1 MWEPYPLL
9 VDQRLVWVAQRLPSL
24 YGLVTETMRTVAAV
38 HRVTEGQRLSGSFTV
53 GLESLPVIYRCP
65 RLDTIHPE
73 SRIPVTLPQTLG
85 TVFLHAR
92 LGNVRTLL
100 DVNYKSVGV
109 IKEVDILCWERCELF
124 SQQFSD
130 CTFFPFEC
138 TIIPMFGHQQKHQ
151 NPVL

>member
-1 MWEPYPLL
+1 MDSWPKQSEPL
-9 VDQRLVWVAQRLPSL
+9 QR
-24 YGLVTETMRTVAAV
+24 YTEWPKGRDCPAHSQSA
-38 HRVTEGQRLSGSFTV
+38 S
-53 GLESLPVIYRCP
+53 SLPVIYRCP

-109 IKEVDILCWERCELF
+109 IKEVDILCWGTLWTVFTAIEIQWLYFF
-124 SQQFSD
+124 SVWVYNNQCLGTDTNIRTQCFDVFEENAMS
-130 CTFFPFEC
+130 CGSVLNTPFLL
-138 TIIPMFGHQQKHQ
+138 IS
-151 NPVL
+151 